1 MRLMRGGC
9 PWFAAVLAVLAVGC
23 SGTTATLSGQ
33 HATSPA
39 SPATAKPPRVPNPF
53 RITARYSASSL
64 GLKRLAGC
72 DRGGGGGC
80 TEELAIGPD
89 GNLYVTDSVTATVS
103 VVSPAGQ
110 VLRRWGRP
118 GHGPGQFFFVTKDPA
133 DPADVAASIAVGPD
147 GKVYV
152 SDSGNGRVQVFTP
165 AGAFIRQ
172 VGSYGSGN
180 GQFQLPYD
188 LVVDASN
195 DLYVTDNTLNT
206 VLKFS
211 PTGTFLWQIGGA
223 TTTDPELTGEFHLAS
238 VDSHGRIVTTSD
250 TQEAILYINS
260 SGHKVDSFHT
270 TDDFPVPEV
279 GPCNVTVDSA
289 GYTFVTSCGSTY
301 TTIGGCGGSPA
312 VDCIYQ
318 FELVYDRAHHLV
330 GAWYDSP
337 FKVSPRFGPHGEI
350 FTLADDGS
358 ILQLKVALPGA

>member
-1 MRLMRGGC
+1 MRLVRGVF
-9 PWFAAVLAVLAVGC
+9 PWVFGVALAVLAAGC
-23 SGTTATLSGQ
+23 TGTTATLAGH

-39 SPATAKPPRVPNPF
+39 SPATATPPRVPNPF
-53 RITARYSASSL
+53 RIIARYSAQSL

-72 DRGGGGGC
+72 HRGGGGGC

-89 GNLYVTDSVTATVS
+89 GNLYVTDTVTATVT

-133 DPADVAASIAVGPD
+133 DPTDVAASIAVGPD

-152 SDSGNGRVQVFTP
+152 SDSGNGRVEVFTP

-180 GQFQLPYD
+180 GQFLLPYD
-188 LVVDASN
+188 LAVDASN

-211 PTGTFLWQIGGA
+211 PTGKFLWQIGGA
-223 TTTDPELTGEFHLAS
+223 TATDPELTGEFHLAS
-238 VDSHGRIVTTSD
+238 VDSHGRLVTTSD
-250 TQEAILYINS
+250 VEEAILYLDG

-270 TDDFPVPEV
+270 TGDFPAPMV

-289 GYTFVTSCGSTY
+289 GYTFVTSCPSSYTTGCAGST
-301 TTIGGCGGSPA
+301 GVP
-312 VDCIYQ
+312 CIYQ

-337 FKVSPRFGPHGEI
+337 FVLSPRFGPRGEI

-358 ILQLKVALPGA
+358 ILELKVALPGA

>member
-1 MRLMRGGC
+1 MRSMRRVF
-9 PWFAAVLAVLAVGC
+9 PWAFGVALAVLAVGC
-23 SGTTATLSGQ
+23 SGASATLAGQ
-33 HATSPA
+33 HVTTPA
-39 SPATAKPPRVPNPF
+39 SSATAKPPRVANPF
-53 RITARYSASSL
+53 RVIARYTAASL

-72 DRGGGGGC
+72 HRGGGGGC

-89 GNLYVTDSVTATVS
+89 GNLYVTDSVTATVT

-133 DPADVAASIAVGPD
+133 DPTDVAASIAVGPD

-152 SDSGNGRVQVFTP
+152 SDSGNGRVEVFTP
-165 AGAFIRQ
+165 AGAFMRQ
-172 VGSYGSGN
+172 VGSYGSEN

-195 DLYVTDNTLNT
+195 ALYVADNTLNT
-206 VLKFS
+206 VSKFS
-211 PTGTFLWQIGGA
+211 PAGTFLWQIGGA
-223 TTTDPELTGEFHLAS
+223 TTADPELTGEFHLAS

-250 TQEAILYINS
+250 NQEAVLYIDS

-270 TDDFPVPEV
+270 TGDFPAQTV
-279 GPCNVTVDSA
+279 GPCNVTVDTA
-289 GYTFVTSCGSTY
+289 GYTFVTSCPSSYTTGCAGST
-301 TTIGGCGGSPA
+301 GVPC
-312 VDCIYQ
+312 VYQ

-337 FKVSPRFGPHGEI
+337 FVVSPRFGLHSEV
-350 FTLADDGS
+350 FTLGDDGS
-358 ILQLKVALPGA
+358 ILELKVALPGA